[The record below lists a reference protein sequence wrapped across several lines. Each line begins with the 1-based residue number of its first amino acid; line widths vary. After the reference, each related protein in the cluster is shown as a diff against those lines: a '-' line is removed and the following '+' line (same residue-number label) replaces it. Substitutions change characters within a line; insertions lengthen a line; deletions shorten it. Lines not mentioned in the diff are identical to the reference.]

1 MIKTFD
7 VIVGG
12 GGLIGCIVSL
22 ALSRSGLSVA
32 LIEGPHRTKK
42 SGKKF
47 DGRAYALALASKRML
62 CALDLWDA
70 VKSNAEAIV
79 NIKVSDGAI
88 GNGASPL
95 YMHFDHQ
102 ELEDGPMGYM
112 IEDRFLRIELSKNL
126 KSNALIDKFGSK
138 SIVDQKTHKG
148 FIEVKLD
155 SGQVLKAKMLI
166 GSDGK
171 NSAIGKRAGLRR
183 LTHNYKQISLVAAV
197 SHQYQHFGEAHQFF
211 VPAGPIAILPLPKK
225 RSSVV
230 WTEDEITAKK
240 VMELND
246 NKFLDELKDRFGDF
260 RGNISLNGDR
270 FSYPLSLSISEKLTS
285 DRVVLIGDA
294 AHSLHPIAGQGL
306 NLGFRD
312 IASLA
317 EVITVAAR
325 RGEDIGSLDVLKRYS
340 SWRNLD
346 RISITAV
353 THGVNKLFSNDN
365 SVLRLSRDLGMAAIN
380 LLPSLKRSL
389 IKEASGVS
397 GDMPLLMQGLRL

>member
-12 GGLIGCIVSL
+12 GGLIGCIVAL
-22 ALSRSGLSVA
+22 ALSQSGFSVA
-32 LIEGPHRTKK
+32 LIEGPHTTKK
-42 SGKKF
+42 SRKKF

-62 CALDLWDA
+62 SALDLWDA
-70 VKSNAEAIV
+70 VKSNAEAIL

-95 YMHFDHQ
+95 HMHFDHQ

-112 IEDRFLRIELSKNL
+112 IEDRFLRIELAKNL
-126 KSNALIDKFGSK
+126 KSNALIDKFRSK
-138 SIVDQKTHKG
+138 SIVDQKTYKG

-183 LTHNYKQISLVAAV
+183 LIHNYKQISLVAAV
-197 SHQYQHFGEAHQFF
+197 SHQYPHFGEAHQFF
-211 VPAGPIAILPLPKK
+211 VPAGPIAILPLPKN

-230 WTEDEITAKK
+230 WTEDEVTAKK

-246 NKFLDELKDRFGDF
+246 NRFLDELKDRFGDF
-260 RGNISLNGDR
+260 RGHISLNGDR

-285 DRVVLIGDA
+285 DRVVLVGDA

-312 IASLA
+312 IASLV

-389 IKEASGVS
+389 IREASGVS
-397 GDMPLLMQGLRL
+397 GDIPLLLKGLRL